1 MKIILL
7 VFHVLLWTKQTVFF
21 WTMQGHHTTASQ
33 DWSTTPSYTSIRLQD
48 YKKCHAVNSSYWT
61 CMTIVCGKRQLFC
74 PLPFPVSS
82 KVRMSPSR
90 GGPWFVRHFLYSV
103 LLCNGRYT
111 LCILLLPSAILQPMS
126 CFQLLVMH
134 PTAICVIIL
143 YRIYHADSL
152 GMYDL
157 WALLCLTVMLFST
170 SIPRNSST
178 KT

>member
-1 MKIILL
+1 MYFCRLNKRY
-7 VFHVLLWTKQTVFF
+7 FS
-21 WTMQGHHTTASQ
+21 GPCR
-33 DWSTTPSYTSIRLQD
+33 DTTPQRPKTEVWPPATRPSD
-48 YKKCHAVNSSYWT
+48 YKTTRNAVNSLYWT

>member
-1 MKIILL
+1 M
-7 VFHVLLWTKQTVFF
+7 
-21 WTMQGHHTTASQ
+21 
-33 DWSTTPSYTSIRLQD
+33 TPSYTSIRLQD
-48 YKKCHAVNSSYWT
+48 YKKCCKQLILNVYDH
-61 CMTIVCGKRQLFC
+61 CMRKRQLFC
-74 PLPFPVSS
+74 PLPFSVSS

-157 WALLCLTVMLFST
+157 WALLCLTVMLF
-170 SIPRNSST
+170 
-178 KT
+178 